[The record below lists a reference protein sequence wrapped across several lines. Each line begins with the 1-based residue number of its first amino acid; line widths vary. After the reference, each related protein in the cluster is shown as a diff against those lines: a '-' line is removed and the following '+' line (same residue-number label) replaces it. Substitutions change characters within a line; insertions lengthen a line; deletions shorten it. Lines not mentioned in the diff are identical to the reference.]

1 MSAEMRRFRRDP
13 LASIERLRRRAPAP
27 VFRLPWGDW
36 CVGDADLAR
45 TVLHEPA
52 FHGGMSAFFGNL
64 LPSRSDQEAVGRAVR
79 DLLRARVPDF
89 HAGLAAAVAELP
101 AVSRWPAAGTALVH
115 RSAADLLLHPRTPS
129 GLRRSVERAALGGA
143 LIRPPHV
150 WQRAQAEVLRGRLLA
165 GVAAEVA
172 ARRVVGTGE
181 PRDVLDAV
189 IGTCPDGMA
198 DQAVAELFVVLF
210 RAIVAPVGCTVAW
223 SVLLACLHA
232 PGSRWPWPV
241 DRVVREALRHRP
253 MAWLVVRSTPAGFGE
268 VPVRPGEVLSVSPYL
283 AHHDERHWTDPDVFR
298 PDRWAH
304 PGGHGPY
311 LPFGTG
317 PFTCAG
323 ASPAQVLI
331 TATVTALADDAHLTV
346 TGGDERPVLADGLVP
361 RPFTLHRSARDV
373 DDHDRRVATR
383 LHGPDRP

>member
-1 MSAEMRRFRRDP
+1 MSTEMRRFRRDP
-13 LASIERLRRRAPAP
+13 LASIEHLRHRARAP

-45 TVLHEPA
+45 TVLREPG
-52 FHGGMSAFFGNL
+52 FNTGMSAFFGSL
-64 LPSRSDQEAVGRAVR
+64 LPSRSDQVAVGRAVR

-89 HAGLAAAVAELP
+89 REGLAAAVAELP
-101 AVSRWPAAGTALVH
+101 ATSRWPAAGTALVH
-115 RSAADLLLHPRTPS
+115 RSLADLLLHPRTPS
-129 GLRRSVERAALGGA
+129 RLRRSVARAARGGV

-150 WQRAQAEVLRGRLLA
+150 WQRARAEVLRGRLLA
-165 GVAAEVA
+165 GVTEEVA
-172 ARRVVGTGE
+172 ERRESGAGE

-232 PGSRWPWPV
+232 PGSPWPWPV
-241 DRVVREALRHRP
+241 DRVVRESLRHRP
-253 MAWLVVRSTPAGFGE
+253 MAWMVVRPAPAGFGD
-268 VPVRPGEVLSVSPYL
+268 VPVRAGEVLSVSPYL
-283 AHHDERHWTDPDVFR
+283 ARHDERHWTDPDVFR
-298 PDRWAH
+298 PDRWAE

-323 ASPAQVLI
+323 ALPAQDLI
-331 TATVTALADDAHLTV
+331 TATVTALTDGARLTV

-361 RPFTLHRSARDV
+361 RPFALHRSAEEV
-373 DDHDRRVATR
+373 NDHDRCVATR
-383 LHGPDRP
+383 LHEPDRP